1 MLFSFMLAT
10 DTLLASELGKK
21 PESGHHLDPM
31 TIFGSDGTLL
41 RLPDHSK
48 SATPIRLMIFEG
60 FEIRGES
67 LLPMFRRSSAG
78 VVRVPRFAITIAY
91 GNRTIYHKRYAADE
105 STLGQA
111 SAAAV
116 H

>member
-1 MLFSFMLAT
+1 MLFLAMLAT
-10 DTLLASELGKK
+10 NTLLAAELENN
-21 PESGHHLDPM
+21 PESNDSFDSM
-31 TIFGSDGTLL
+31 TILGPDGSLL

-48 SATPIRLMIFEG
+48 SASPIRLMMFQG

-67 LLPMFRRSSAG
+67 LLPIFRRSSAG
-78 VVRVPRFAITIAY
+78 VVRVPRFAIRIAR

>member
-1 MLFSFMLAT
+1 MLFSIMLAT

-21 PESGHHLDPM
+21 PEAGHHLDPM

-48 SATPIRLMIFEG
+48 SAAPIRLMIFEG

-67 LLPMFRRSSAG
+67 LLPIFRRSSAG
-78 VVRVPRFAITIAY
+78 VVTVPRFAIKVADGY
-91 GNRTIYHKRYAADE
+91 RTIYHRKYAGDE
-105 STLGQA
+105 ST
-111 SAAAV
+111 
-116 H
+116 